1 MSERVRE
8 MSAST
13 LPVACGLTEV
23 ELRERR
29 ALLLERAGR
38 AVSELRELPDGYAY
52 RFPEGDEWLAELAEI
67 IRLERRCCPFLGF
80 RLSVGPGGGP
90 VWLELTGPPGTK
102 EFLAS
107 LFG

>member
-1 MSERVRE
+1 
-8 MSAST
+8 MSASQ

-29 ALLLERAGR
+29 GLLLERAGR
-38 AVSELRELPDGYAY
+38 AVLELKELPDGYAY
-52 RFPEGDEWLAELAEI
+52 RFPEGDEWLGELADI
-67 IRLERRCCPFLGF
+67 IRLESQCCRFLGF
-80 RLSVGPGGGP
+80 KLLVGPGGGP

-102 EFLAS
+102 EFLAA